1 MNYLKDLRIPFR
13 GLKIGIHDYKW
24 EINKKF
30 FEVYENPDVLDS
42 HLTVNLQL
50 DKQERMM
57 FLTFQI
63 EGTLTTSCDRCMGD
77 LELPVKI
84 HEDYIFKLGQEREE
98 ESENIMIIP
107 ESDYQIDIGNLIF
120 DYITLAIPLKKV
132 HGMNDQDTSKCDPK
146 VLKILENLNQTKEN
160 DPRWDAL
167 KNLKLDNNN

>member
-1 MNYLKDLRIPFR
+1 
-13 GLKIGIHDYKW
+13 
-24 EINKKF
+24 
-30 FEVYENPDVLDS
+30 
-42 HLTVNLQL
+42 
-50 DKQERMM
+50 M